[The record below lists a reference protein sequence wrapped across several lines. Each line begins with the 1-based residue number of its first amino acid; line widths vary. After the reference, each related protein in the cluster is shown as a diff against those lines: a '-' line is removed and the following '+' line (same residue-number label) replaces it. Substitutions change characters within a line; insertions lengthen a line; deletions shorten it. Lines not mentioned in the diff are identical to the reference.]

1 MPGHMMLARRIKDA
15 VIPATTGTMSSHP
28 TGTTA
33 SPTLTTA
40 TSGEGGAGTVGAY
53 VEIVAADGITS
64 EFRIT
69 SVVVSGFESATRYT
83 ITVATGVAS
92 SEVAIGTFCVTAGA
106 TTDTY
111 VVPVSMANIPANTRV
126 IMRSAVLTGNDQ
138 TCTVAINYV
147 TV

>member
-1 MPGHMMLARRIKDA
+1 MLARRIKDA
-15 VIPATTGTMSSHP
+15 VIPATTGLMSAHP

-40 TSGEGGAGTVGAY
+40 TSGEGGAGTDGGAY
-53 VEIVAADGITS
+53 VEIVAASGITS

-83 ITVATGVAS
+83 ITVATGVTS
-92 SEVAIGTFCVTAGA
+92 SEVVIGTFCVTAGA

-126 IMRSAVLTGNDQ
+126 SMRSAVLTGNDQ